1 MEPLTQ
7 NQQEQVPSVY
17 QQSQV
22 QNDIKTLPLASIFER
37 AIAFVLDITL
47 WLTISSLVYA
57 HIGSVPLQTYF
68 IYSLSAFVLYVTIFS
83 TGKLRTIGKFLLG
96 IKVINRKTKGNLS
109 LVRAFLRAIGYVI
122 SIFTIFI
129 GFAFVLFSGK
139 RLALE
144 DLLAGSEV
152 VTTRTKTG
160 MEMLLI
166 SYLGTVLI
174 LGTAYF
180 IYNNLIFNPYK
191 AMKASAEKQLA
202 KIAYLE
208 ELHKQHYG
216 FYTNDLL
223 RLALISGDAVQFQ
236 RDMQQYFRP
245 KHFKIG
251 VSKDGY
257 YIEGLSK
264 DNADPAKSSMVYFV
278 K

>member
-1 MEPLTQ
+1 M
-7 NQQEQVPSVY
+7 
-17 QQSQV
+17 
-22 QNDIKTLPLASIFER
+22 
-37 AIAFVLDITL
+37 
-47 WLTISSLVYA
+47 
-57 HIGSVPLQTYF
+57 
-68 IYSLSAFVLYVTIFS
+68 
-83 TGKLRTIGKFLLG
+83 
-96 IKVINRKTKGNLS
+96 
-109 LVRAFLRAIGYVI
+109 RAFLRAIGYVI